1 MVTLVIS
8 VKNDVFEKGA
18 KENILPN
25 STPLYYCGFVF
36 IILTSIVFCC
46 WCCVGVGG
54 VGGVVVAATVF
65 YTFELNR
72 GINSK
77 FEIFELCHYCIQ

>member
-1 MVTLVIS
+1 VVTLVIS
-8 VKNDVFEKGA
+8 VKNDVFEKEA

-25 STPLYYCGFVF
+25 NTPLYYCGFVF
-36 IILTSIVFCC
+36 IILISIVFCC
-46 WCCVGVGG
+46 WCWCC
-54 VGGVVVAATVF
+54 VGGVVVVAAAVF

-77 FEIFELCHYCIQ
+77 FEIF